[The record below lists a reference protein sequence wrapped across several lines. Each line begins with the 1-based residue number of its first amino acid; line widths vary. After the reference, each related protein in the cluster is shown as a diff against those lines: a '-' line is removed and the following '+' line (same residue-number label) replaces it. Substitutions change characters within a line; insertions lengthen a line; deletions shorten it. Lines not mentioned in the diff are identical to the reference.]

1 MNKKRLF
8 ILLTFVSI
16 ILLLSAC
23 SGDEASPEDR
33 LKSYIAHWKKN
44 EFNEMYKMDSENSTK
59 QFPKEKMADRY
70 EKLYKELG
78 IKNLKVTYK
87 APDEDALKKEMKKDQ
102 ATFPIKVK
110 MDSAAGPISFDTKV
124 SLKRQE
130 DKNKKTNWYVN
141 WNPGLIFPQLKD
153 GGSVMI
159 QNLEAQRGEILDRN
173 QMPLAINDT
182 AYRIGIVPEQF
193 GEDTGKMQQLA
204 SLLGM
209 SVSQIKD
216 ALSQSWVKPNLF
228 VPLKVLT
235 KDSDAITKLMEMPG
249 VSSEETKSRTYPA
262 GPAASHLI
270 GYIGHITA
278 EELKEKGDAYKATD
292 MIGKRGLEQVY
303 EEKLRGHN
311 GTKITVKD
319 NQDEE
324 TVLAETPAK
333 NGENIKLTID
343 SVVQEKIYKSYNGDA
358 GTSAAI
364 NPKTGETLAIVS
376 SPGFDPNE
384 FVNGVSSSRLEA
396 LQDDPEKPLIN
407 RFNLTYAPGSVIKPI
422 SAMIGLKNGTIKPHE
437 GITINGL
444 GWSNGK
450 GWGNYEVRRVSSTDK
465 PVDVTDALVRSDNI
479 FFAKKGVA
487 MGAEKYEQGLKDFGF
502 AEKIPYA
509 YPIKQSQI
517 SNSGKFDSEV
527 LLANS
532 IYGQGEIQMSSL
544 HIALAY
550 APMLNNGIM
559 PKPVLLASDE
569 KGKPWH
575 EHLIKEDDAKLLQKA
590 LRKVV
595 TDGTAMKAK
604 DAKVQISGK
613 TGTAELK
620 KSKDSKGH
628 ENSWFVAFPSKDKD
642 IVISM
647 MVEKAEGRGH
657 IVVERVASI
666 ISDLKK

>member
-1 MNKKRLF
+1 MKKKRLLLF
-8 ILLTFVSI
+8 LTFVSALL
-16 ILLLSAC
+16 ILSSC
-23 SGDEASPEDR
+23 SQDEAKPEDR
-33 LKSYIAHWKKN
+33 LKSYISLWDNK
-44 EFNEMYKMDSENSTK
+44 EFNKMYEMDSEKSKK
-59 QFPKEKMADRY
+59 QYPKKKMADRY
-70 EKLYKELG
+70 DKLYKELG
-78 IKNLKVTYK
+78 IKNLKITYK
-87 APDEDALKKEMKKDQ
+87 TPDEDKLKKEMKNDK
-102 ATFPIKVK
+102 ATFPISVK
-110 MDSAAGPISFDTKV
+110 MDSFAGPISFDTKV
-124 SLKRQE
+124 VLNRQE
-130 DKNKKTNWYVN
+130 DEKKKKNWYVN
-141 WNPGLIFPQLKD
+141 WNPGLIFPQLKE

-193 GEDTGKMQQLA
+193 GEDEGKMQRLA

-216 ALSQSWVKPNLF
+216 TLSQNWVKPNLF
-228 VPLKVLT
+228 VPLKIVA
-235 KDSDAITKLMEMPG
+235 KDAKSISELSQMPG
-249 VSSEETKSRTYPA
+249 VTYEETKSRTYPA
-262 GPAASHLI
+262 GPSSAHLI
-270 GYIGHITA
+270 GYIGIITA
-278 EELKEKGDAYKATD
+278 EELKEQGDAYNSTD

-319 NQDEE
+319 HNDEE

-333 NGENIKLTID
+333 NGENVQLTID

-384 FVNGVSSSRLEA
+384 FVNGISSSRLEA
-396 LQDDPEKPLIN
+396 LQDDPNKPLIN

-437 GITINGL
+437 GLTINGL
-444 GWSNGK
+444 TWSNGK
-450 GWGNYEVRRVSSTDK
+450 GWGGYEVRRVSGTDK

-487 MGAEKYEQGLKDFGF
+487 MGANKYEQGLKDFGF
-502 AEKIPYA
+502 AEKIPYT

-517 SNSGKFDSEV
+517 SNSGKFDNEV

-532 IYGQGEIQMSSL
+532 IYGQGEIEMSSL

-550 APMLNNGIM
+550 TPILSNGLM
-559 PKPVLLASDE
+559 PKPVLLSSDK
-569 KGKPWH
+569 KGMPWH
-575 EHLIKEDDAKLLQKA
+575 ENLINEEDAKLMQKA

-595 TDGTAMKAK
+595 TDGTAKKAK

-628 ENSWFVAFPSKDKD
+628 ENSWFVAYPTKEKD

-657 IVVERVASI
+657 IVVERVSSI